1 MESRSPTPTKATVKP
16 SASAG
21 TLKPDRTMNYQ
32 AENDFASPTNPS
44 SATSTAS
51 NYRRTKSMMSV
62 DEPAVKFLY
71 TIMKQL
77 DLRTIDWA
85 LVASQLNISNGHA
98 ARMRY
103 SRLKGQL
110 ENQGPNQK
118 AARPKRVENRRSAR
132 ASSSRAG
139 ATTVPA
145 TSYPDFEPFVPIK
158 EEFKEEVKDE
168 NHGETMPRMADIP
181 LAPPHAMH
189 PGPFFPHM
197 AYPWGF
203 YYPHRYSMDE
213 YNMYTPMG
221 GFAGSYYQQK
231 HHEQQYLPSSMAS
244 VGWEAYKSDPED
256 EEKKLNEIKE
266 EPVDKG
272 KSVDREAK
280 EELSDRK
287 SEITVIED

>member
-1 MESRSPTPTKATVKP
+1 MESRSPTPTKTTVKP
-16 SASAG
+16 SASG
-21 TLKPDRTMNYQ
+21 TMKPDLPMDHQ
-32 AENDFASPTNPS
+32 AENDFAYPTNPS

-51 NYRRTKSMMSV
+51 NYRRTKSIMSV

-110 ENQGPNQK
+110 ENQGSSQK
-118 AARPKRVENRRSAR
+118 VARPKRAETRRAAR
-132 ASSSRAG
+132 ASSSRAR
-139 ATTVPA
+139 TTIVPV
-145 TSYPDFEPFVPIK
+145 TSYPDFEPLVPIK
-158 EEFKEEVKDE
+158 EEVKEESYDD
-168 NHGETMPRMADIP
+168 TMVRMADIP
-181 LAPPHAMH
+181 LAPPHAMQAGSFVT
-189 PGPFFPHM
+189 PMG
-197 AYPWGF
+197 YPWGY

-213 YNMYTPMG
+213 YNMYMPMG
-221 GFAGSYYQQK
+221 YAGSYQQQQQQQ
-231 HHEQQYLPSSMAS
+231 HEQQYLPSAMAS
-244 VGWEAYKSDPED
+244 VDWEAFKFEPED
-256 EEKKLNEIKE
+256 EEKRLDEVKD

-272 KSVDREAK
+272 KGVDREIK
-280 EELSDRK
+280 EELSEKK